1 MEVVAKQL
9 HAQPSLW
16 LNKEKQASCFKRM
29 SSDKV
34 LSLSFTISSSKA
46 DWTGIY
52 HIFADLHIHSQNY
65 PHPCSLSAGT
75 DTRPLT
81 QIHRQLSFV
90 WTDWLFLLRDFML
103 QSKLGLILSSMHIML
118 LFSQLLTVYED
129 CCNIKCLSNRLRPM
143 TKGPNL
149 CKACTLQNVL

>member
-34 LSLSFTISSSKA
+34 LSPSFTISSSKA

-52 HIFADLHIHSQNY
+52 HIFADLHILSQNY
-65 PHPCSLSAGT
+65 PHPSSLSVGT
-75 DTRPLT
+75 DIRPLT
-81 QIHRQLSFV
+81 RIHRLLSFV
-90 WTDWLFLLRDFML
+90 WTDRLLLLRDSML

-118 LFSQLLTVYED
+118 LFSQLLAVWGA
-129 CCNIKCLSNRLRPM
+129 K
-143 TKGPNL
+143 
-149 CKACTLQNVL
+149 